1 MQERKPHPQKKLLLY
16 CKVWHRGGRLWTPP
30 AMAQAISRQNEKG
43 LCKHQ
48 EELNSIQCQTVS
60 GSFSTA
66 FGAKQGQRHLTWLSR
81 QRRSIMLKRSICS
94 KKQII
99 ANLDKMSSMC
109 RAPDGSP
116 TSAISTLSLGHPSLL
131 GSGEW
136 ERGKGKKSRSQG
148 GYCTVLSL
156 TEKPQRLQCPSG

>member
-1 MQERKPHPQKKLLLY
+1 MQERESHPPKKLLLY
-16 CKVWHRGGRLWTPP
+16 CKVWGKVGRLWILP

-66 FGAKQGQRHLTWLSR
+66 CGAKQGQRHLTWLSR
-81 QRRSIMLKRSICS
+81 QRRSIMLKRSVCS
-94 KKQII
+94 EKQII
-99 ANLDKMSSMC
+99 ANLDKRSSMC
-109 RAPDGSP
+109 RAPDASP

-131 GSGEW
+131 GRGEW
-136 ERGKGKKSRSQG
+136 ETGKEREQEPRVDTTLC
-148 GYCTVLSL
+148 YL
-156 TEKPQRLQCPSG
+156 

>member
-66 FGAKQGQRHLTWLSR
+66 CGAKQGQRHLTWLSR
-81 QRRSIMLKRSICS
+81 QRRSIMLKRGVCS

-116 TSAISTLSLGHPSLL
+116 TSAIWTLSLGHPSLL
-131 GSGEW
+131 GRGEW
-136 ERGKGKKSRSQG
+136 ERGK
-148 GYCTVLSL
+148 
-156 TEKPQRLQCPSG
+156 EKRAGAKADTALCCL